1 MNQVLSQSEVD
12 ALLSAV
18 SDGDI
23 ETETDAVDEDGDTS
37 GVIVYDLTSQ
47 DRIIRGRMPTLDI
60 IYERFIRNFRVSIS
74 NMLRKMATI
83 NVSSTDLLKF
93 GEFMNTLPMPSC
105 MNVIRFD
112 SLHGSAIIV
121 VESKLCYALIDSFL
135 GGTDRPF
142 TKIEGKEFTEIELS
156 IVKKVILAAIGD
168 LSEAWSAI
176 YPMAI
181 SFQRS
186 ETNPQFV
193 GIVPPT
199 DVIIATT
206 FEVELENAN
215 GVITLVIPYSTI
227 EPIKGLLSTG
237 YQHERQVSDNT
248 IWVSRMIR
256 HIEEIKVNIDVSLG
270 ETEITVGDILALNK
284 GDILPL
290 RQDASGELNVEV
302 EQEIKFRGL
311 YGASRGASAIQ
322 ITELVENKN
331 LKFIK
336 EAGKENE
343 RPVINQED

>member
-1 MNQVLSQSEVD
+1 MNQVLTQSEVD

-18 SDGDI
+18 ADGDV
-23 ETETDAVDEDGDTS
+23 ETEAEDAEEADTS

-105 MNVIRFD
+105 MNVVRFD
-112 SLHGSAIIV
+112 NLHGSAIIV

-142 TKIEGKEFTEIELS
+142 TKIEGKDFTEIELS
-156 IVKKVILAAIGD
+156 IVKKVILAAIDD
-168 LSEAWSAI
+168 LSEAWSAVF
-176 YPMAI
+176 PLQI
-181 SFQRS
+181 SFQRA

-215 GVITLVIPYSTI
+215 GVVTLVIPYSTI
-227 EPIKGLLSTG
+227 EPIKNLLSTG
-237 YQHERQVSDNT
+237 FQHERQVSDNSVWT
-248 IWVSRMIR
+248 GRMIR
-256 HIEEIKVNIDVSLG
+256 HIEDTLVNIQVNLGVTELTVSDVLAMK
-270 ETEITVGDILALNK
+270 VGDVIPLN
-284 GDILPL
+284 
-290 RQDASGELNVEV
+290 QDASGELNIQVEEEV
-302 EQEIKFRGL
+302 KYRGL
-311 YGASRGASAIQ
+311 YGQSRGAAAIQ
-322 ITELVENKN
+322 ITEVVENRN
-331 LKFIK
+331 LEFIK
-336 EAGKENE
+336 EKSDEGPNIPMADK
-343 RPVINQED
+343 

>member
-1 MNQVLSQSEVD
+1 MSQVLTQSEVD

-18 SDGDI
+18 ADGDV
-23 ETETDAVDEDGDTS
+23 ETATDAPESAENS

-74 NMLRKMATI
+74 NMLRKVATI

-105 MNVIRFD
+105 MNVIRFEN
-112 SLHGSAIIV
+112 LNGSAIIV
-121 VESKLCYALIDSFL
+121 VESKLCYALIDNFL

-156 IVKKVILAAIGD
+156 IIKKVVIAAIKD
-168 LSEAWSAI
+168 LEEAWGPVH
-176 YPMAI
+176 PMNI
-181 SFQRS
+181 TFQRS

-215 GVITLVIPYSTI
+215 GVITLVIPYSTV
-227 EPIKGLLSTG
+227 EPIKNILSTG
-237 YQHERQVSDNT
+237 FQHDRQVSDNT
-248 IWVSRMIR
+248 MWATRMIR
-256 HIEEIKVNIDVSLG
+256 HIEDTFGNAIVKLG
-270 ETEITVGDILALNK
+270 ETSVTVGDVLSMK
-284 GDILPL
+284 VGDILPL
-290 RQDASGELNVEV
+290 NQDASGELDVEV
-302 EQEIKFRGL
+302 EGVVKFRGL
-311 YGASRGASAIQ
+311 FGTSRGARAVQ
-322 ITELVENKN
+322 ITQIVENRN
-331 LKFIK
+331 LEFIK
-336 EAGKENE
+336 EPKDDDKKKLGSEA
-343 RPVINQED
+343 

>member
-1 MNQVLSQSEVD
+1 MSQVLTQSEVD

-18 SDGDI
+18 AEGEVDTTPEAGGAGDN
-23 ETETDAVDEDGDTS
+23 S

-60 IYERFIRNFRVSIS
+60 VYERFIRNFRVSIS

-105 MNVIRFD
+105 MNVIRFET
-112 SLHGSAIIV
+112 LNGSAIIV

-156 IVKKVILAAIGD
+156 IIKRVILSAIKD
-168 LSEAWSAI
+168 LEEAWGPV
-176 YPMAI
+176 YPITI
-181 SFQRS
+181 SFQRA

-227 EPIKGLLSTG
+227 EPIKNILSTG
-237 YQHERQVSDNT
+237 FQHERQVSDNT
-248 IWVSRMIR
+248 LWTSRMIR
-256 HIEEIKVNIDVSLG
+256 HVEDTFVNCHVTLG
-270 ETEITVGDILALNK
+270 ETEVNVGDVLAMKVGDVIPLN
-284 GDILPL
+284 
-290 RQDASGELNVEV
+290 QDASGEIDVTIESTV
-302 EQEIKFRGL
+302 KYRGL
-311 YGASRGASAIQ
+311 YGASRGQRAIQ
-322 ITELVENKN
+322 ITQVVENKN
-331 LKFIK
+331 LEFIK
-336 EAGKENE
+336 ETKDDIL
-343 RPVINQED
+343 RKKLRKRED